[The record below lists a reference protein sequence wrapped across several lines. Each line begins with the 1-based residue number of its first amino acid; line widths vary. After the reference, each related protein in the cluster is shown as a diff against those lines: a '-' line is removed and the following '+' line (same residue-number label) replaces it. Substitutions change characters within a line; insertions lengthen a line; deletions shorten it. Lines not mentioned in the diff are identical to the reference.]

1 MSAQRK
7 PIKERDSNQLTIAGK
22 LDEDPAITTARAV
35 LNPTIQ
41 AATTLKAYGKSY
53 GDLDMGSLTDALSEQ
68 TRASRTGDRQRAE
81 TMLTAQAHTLDA
93 IFNHLAQRAVNAEHM
108 NHLGGYLKLALRAQ
122 SQCRSTWEALA
133 TIRNPPVMGYVR
145 QANIAHSPQQ
155 VNNALAV
162 PMQHP
167 ARGRT
172 ANGSKFTS
180 EKQTIG
186 GERWRTAGPRSGV
199 PARPS

>member
-1 MSAQRK
+1 MAAKRK

-53 GDLDMGSLTDALSEQ
+53 GDLDMGSLTDSLSEQ

-93 IFNHLAQRAVNAEHM
+93 IFNTSRN
-108 NHLGGYLKLALRAQ
+108 GP
-122 SQCRSTWEALA
+122 ST
-133 TIRNPPVMGYVR
+133 
-145 QANIAHSPQQ
+145 
-155 VNNALAV
+155 
-162 PMQHP
+162 
-167 ARGRT
+167 
-172 ANGSKFTS
+172 
-180 EKQTIG
+180 
-186 GERWRTAGPRSGV
+186 
-199 PARPS
+199 PST